1 VEHHVV
7 DERVVAGGWSRAHRK
22 RLRIGVATVGA
33 LLATTPAL
41 ASETQSYSYDELGRV
56 VKVVHSGSV
65 NNWLSSCYAYDKADN
80 RSNITVLTN
89 GDCAAP
95 LPSFSI
101 NSASATEG
109 SAVVFTVTKTGT
121 SYGPLTVNY
130 ASTGGTA
137 TSGTDFTAT
146 SGALSFLASDV
157 TKTISVATTDD
168 TAAENPET
176 FTMTLS
182 NASAGSTIGT
192 ATGTGTINDNDAP
205 PNHPPVTVADGGTTE
220 VCVDEELPVLTNDS
234 DPDGD
239 YPLKVTSVTGPYF
252 FLFSS
257 TTVGIYA
264 LHTGTFTGTYTA
276 QDSRGAT
283 AIGTI
288 TMRVVTGG
296 NCMLGVTGT

>member
-1 VEHHVV
+1 M
-7 DERVVAGGWSRAHRK
+7 AHRK
-22 RLRIGVATVGA
+22 RLRIGVASVVA
-33 LLATTPAL
+33 LLAMTPAF

-168 TAAENPET
+168 TAA
-176 FTMTLS
+176 
-182 NASAGSTIGT
+182 GSGFPWSH
-192 ATGTGTINDNDAP
+192 GDWYDHDARR
-205 PNHPPVTVADGGTTE
+205 DRRQ
-220 VCVDEELPVLTNDS
+220 
-234 DPDGD
+234 
-239 YPLKVTSVTGPYF
+239 
-252 FLFSS
+252 
-257 TTVGIYA
+257 
-264 LHTGTFTGTYTA
+264 LHA
-276 QDSRGAT
+276 RRNWHL
-283 AIGTI
+283 AIGRNQFVASETPSL
-288 TMRVVTGG
+288 RNCGG
-296 NCMLGVTGT
+296 RNSEDWESG